1 MIVVADTKLNVEAI
15 IKDFPIL
22 EQQVNGKRLAYLD
35 STATSQKPKQ
45 VIDALSD
52 YYERYNSN
60 VHRGVHTLGSLATDG
75 YEGARETVRRFIH
88 AKYFEEI
95 IFTRGTTAAI
105 NMIAHSYGDANVGE
119 GDEIVVTQMEHH
131 ANLVPWQQLAKRQG
145 ATLKFIPMAED
156 GTITLEAVRETVSER
171 TKIVAIAH
179 VSNVLGTINDI
190 KAITE
195 IAHEHGAIISVDGA
209 QSVPHMKVDVQ
220 DLNVDFY
227 SFSGHKM
234 LGPTGIG
241 VLYGKREHLNQM
253 EPTEFGGDM
262 IDFVDL
268 YDSTWTDLPTKFE
281 AGTPLIAQAIGLQA
295 AIEYI
300 ESIGFDAIHE
310 HEQALT
316 TYAYEQMSQ
325 IEGIDIYGPSKDK
338 RAGII
343 TFNLKDV
350 HPHDV
355 ATALDTE
362 GVAVRAGHHCA
373 QPLMKWLN
381 VSSTAR
387 ASFYIYNTKED
398 IDQLVEGLKQTKE
411 FFSYEF

>member
-190 KAITE
+190 KAIAE

-268 YDSTWTDLPTKFE
+268 YDSTWADLPTKFE

>member
-190 KAITE
+190 KAIAE

-268 YDSTWTDLPTKFE
+268 YDSTWTDLTTKFE

>member
-1 MIVVADTKLNVEAI
+1 MADTKLNVEAI

-131 ANLVPWQQLAKRQG
+131 ANLVPWQQLGKRQG

-190 KAITE
+190 KAIAE

>member
-1 MIVVADTKLNVEAI
+1 MTELLNVNEI

-22 EQQVNGKRLAYLD
+22 DQQVNGKRLAYLD
-35 STATSQKPKQ
+35 STATSQTPIQ
-45 VIDALSD
+45 VIEAIDD
-52 YYERYNSN
+52 YYKRYNSN

-75 YEGARETVRRFIH
+75 YENARETVRNFIN

-95 IFTRGTTAAI
+95 IFTRGTTASI
-105 NMIAHSYGDANVGE
+105 NLVAHSYGDANISE
-119 GDEIVVTQMEHH
+119 GDEIVVTEMEHH
-131 ANLVPWQQLAKRQG
+131 ANIVPWQQLAKRKN
-145 ATLKFIPMAED
+145 ASLKFIPMTETGELNIED
-156 GTITLEAVRETVSER
+156 VKATINDN

-179 VSNVLGTINDI
+179 ISNVLGTINDI

-195 IAHEHGAIISVDGA
+195 VVHAHGAVISVDGA
-209 QSVPHMKVDVQ
+209 QAAPHMDLDMQ
-220 DLNVDFY
+220 DLDVDFY

-241 VLYGKREHLNQM
+241 VLYGKRQLLNQM

-262 IDFVDL
+262 IDFVGK
-268 YDSTWTDLPTKFE
+268 YDASWADLPTKFE
-281 AGTPLIAQAIGLQA
+281 AGTPLIAQAIGLA
-295 AIEYI
+295 EAIRYL

-310 HEQALT
+310 HEAMLT
-316 TYAYEQMSQ
+316 QYAYDRMLEVEN
-325 IEGIDIYGPSKDK
+325 IEIYGPPKER
-338 RAGII
+338 RAGVI
-343 TFNLKDV
+343 TFNLGDV
-350 HPHDV
+350 HAHDV
-355 ATALDTE
+355 ATAVDTE

-381 VSSTAR
+381 QSSTAR

-398 IDQLVEGLKQTKE
+398 VDQMVEALKQTKE

>member
-190 KAITE
+190 KAIAE

-362 GVAVRAGHHCA
+362 GVAVRAGHHCV

>member
-45 VIDALSD
+45 VIDALSG

-190 KAITE
+190 KAIAE

>member
-95 IFTRGTTAAI
+95 IFTRGTTATI

-190 KAITE
+190 KAIAE

-398 IDQLVEGLKQTKE
+398 IDQLVGGLKQTKE

>member
-1 MIVVADTKLNVEAI
+1 MADTKLNVEAI
-15 IKDFPIL
+15 IKNFPIL

-190 KAITE
+190 KAIAE

>member
-1 MIVVADTKLNVEAI
+1 MADTKLNVEAI

-190 KAITE
+190 KAIAE

-241 VLYGKREHLNQM
+241 VLYGKREDLNQM

>member
-1 MIVVADTKLNVEAI
+1 MADTKLNVEAI

-190 KAITE
+190 KAIAE

-241 VLYGKREHLNQM
+241 VLYGKRKHLNQM

>member
-95 IFTRGTTAAI
+95 IFTRGTTAAF

-190 KAITE
+190 KAIAE

>member
-131 ANLVPWQQLAKRQG
+131 ANLVPWQQLVKRQG

-190 KAITE
+190 KAIAE

>member
-1 MIVVADTKLNVEAI
+1 MADTKLNVEAI

-190 KAITE
+190 KAIAE

-387 ASFYIYNTKED
+387 ASLYIYNTKED

>member
-105 NMIAHSYGDANVGE
+105 NMIAHSYGDANVSE

-190 KAITE
+190 KAIAE

-300 ESIGFDAIHE
+300 ESIGFDAIHDHE
-310 HEQALT
+310 HALT

>member
-1 MIVVADTKLNVEAI
+1 MADTKLNVEAI

-145 ATLKFIPMAED
+145 ATLKIIPMAED

-190 KAITE
+190 KAIAE

>member
-190 KAITE
+190 KAIAE

-387 ASFYIYNTKED
+387 ASLYIYNTKED